1 MTTITTA
8 TIIIEQKRFEKPS
21 GEKMPGSLKLTTDGV
36 FVMMLISI
44 VVEIYSN
51 TIYRH
56 TYVYWPG
63 SNECFGYKSVY
74 AYLLEHVISDTHI

>member
-8 TIIIEQKRFEKPS
+8 TITIIIEQKRFEKPS

-51 TIYRH
+51 TIYIH
-56 TYVYWPG
+56 
-63 SNECFGYKSVY
+63 ECILAGF
-74 AYLLEHVISDTHI
+74 